1 MIDQQYRNLVQTLC
15 QKISKERL
23 IIQGAGGNV
32 SWKTETHL
40 WIKLSGTWIEDAQN
54 KDIFGS
60 ISLNKLNELIKQ
72 QTFIVDP
79 AMMDQDN
86 VRPSI
91 EVMLHAIINKR
102 YVFHLHMV
110 EVVAAMIN
118 QSEQLLESLT
128 KHGLKAQVIPYRK
141 PGEELAE
148 AVFQS
153 MSQHPDCNLL
163 CLENHGVVVFSDDIK
178 EIESHI
184 ALLQKICNKEA
195 LHINR
200 LLNQNVPQA
209 IQNTKYKLLDDLQ
222 MNSLVFSNEIYSQL
236 NHLWPICPDHL
247 VFLGPR
253 SYLYDHID
261 DVLESEDPSHQP
273 PLVFVKNKGIYIH
286 TDIFTKI
293 HFIQLQCFVDILLR
307 LDRYENIPVIPGNE
321 IQKLL
326 NWDAEKYR
334 QQMNQ

>member
-1 MIDQQYRNLVQTLC
+1 MTDQQYRKEVHSLC
-15 QKISKERL
+15 QKIYKDRL

-60 ISLNKLNELIKQ
+60 ISLIKLNELIKQ
-72 QTFIVDP
+72 QKYIVDP
-79 AMMDQDN
+79 VLMDQDN

-110 EVVAAMIN
+110 EVVAALIN
-118 QSEQLLESLT
+118 QPEQLLELLI
-128 KHGLKAQVIPYRK
+128 KHNLKVQIIPYRK

-148 AVFQS
+148 AVFQLIS
-153 MSQHPDCNLL
+153 LYPDCDLIL
-163 CLENHGVVVFSDDIK
+163 LENHGVVLFSNDINK
-178 EIESHI
+178 IESQI
-184 ALLQKICNKEA
+184 VLLQKICKKEV
-195 LHINR
+195 LKING
-200 LLNQNVPQA
+200 LSENNIPHE
-209 IQNTKYKLLDDLQ
+209 IQNTNYKLLDDLQ
-222 MNSLVFSNEIYSQL
+222 INSLVFSNDIYSHL
-236 NHLWPICPDHL
+236 MDLWPICPDHL

-253 SYLYDHID
+253 PFLYEHVDDFLNSMDVSY
-261 DVLESEDPSHQP
+261 QP
-273 PLVFVKNKGIYIH
+273 PLVFVKNTGIYIH
-286 TDIFTKI
+286 KDIFSKI

-307 LDRYENIPVIPGNE
+307 LNRYEDIPVIPDHE

>member
-1 MIDQQYRNLVQTLC
+1 MTDQPYRNAAHSLC
-15 QKISKERL
+15 QKISKDRL

-60 ISLNKLNELIKQ
+60 ISLDKLKDLIKQ

-79 AMMDQDN
+79 VMMDQDN

-91 EVMLHAIINKR
+91 EVMLHAIVNKR

-110 EVVAAMIN
+110 EVVAALIN
-118 QSEQLLESLT
+118 QSEQLLESLA
-128 KHGLKAQVIPYRK
+128 KHGLNAQLIPYRK

-153 MSQHPDCNLL
+153 MSRHPKCNLL
-163 CLENHGVVVFSDDIK
+163 CLENHGVVLFSDDIK

-195 LHINR
+195 FQINR
-200 LLNQNVPQA
+200 LLNQNVPQVL
-209 IQNTKYKLLDDLQ
+209 QNTEYKLLDDLQ
-222 MNSLVFSNEIYSQL
+222 MNSLVYSDEIYSQL
-236 NHLWPICPDHL
+236 NYLWPICPDHL
-247 VFLGPR
+247 VFLGPKP
-253 SYLYDHID
+253 YLYDHVD
-261 DVLESEDPSHQP
+261 DFIESKDATYQP
-273 PLVFVKNKGIYIH
+273 PLVFVKNTGIYIH

-293 HFIQLQCFVDILLR
+293 HFIQLQCFADILFR
-307 LDRYENIPVIPGNE
+307 LDRYKDVPVIPDHE

-334 QQMNQ
+334 QQRNQ

>member
-1 MIDQQYRNLVQTLC
+1 MTDQQHRNAVHSLC
-15 QKISKERL
+15 QKISKDRL

-40 WIKLSGTWIEDAQN
+40 WVKLSGTWIEDAHN

-60 ISLNKLNELIKQ
+60 ISLNKLNELITQ
-72 QTFIVDP
+72 QKFIVDP

-110 EVVAAMIN
+110 EVVVALIN
-118 QSEQLLESLT
+118 QSEQLLGSLA
-128 KHGLKAQVIPYRK
+128 KHDLKAQVIPYRK

-153 MSQHPDCNLL
+153 MSHHPKCNLL
-163 CLENHGVVVFSDDIK
+163 CLENHGVVLFSDDIK

-195 LHINR
+195 FQINR
-200 LLNQNVPQA
+200 LLNQNVPQL
-209 IQNTKYKLLDDLQ
+209 IQNTKYKLLDDSQ
-222 MNSLVFSNEIYSQL
+222 MNNLVFSNKIYSQL

-253 SYLYDHID
+253 PYLYDHVD
-261 DVLESEDPSHQP
+261 DFLESKDALHQP
-273 PLVFVKNKGIYIH
+273 PLVFVKNTGIYIH

-307 LDRYENIPVIPGNE
+307 LDRYNNIPVIPDHE

>member
-1 MIDQQYRNLVQTLC
+1 MTDQQYRNSINTLC
-15 QKISKERL
+15 QKISKDRL

-32 SWKTETHL
+32 SWKTESHL
-40 WIKLSGTWIEDAQN
+40 WIKLSGSWIEDVQN

-60 ISLNKLNELIKQ
+60 ISLDKLNKLIEQ
-72 QTFIVDP
+72 QKFIVDP

-110 EVVAAMIN
+110 EVVAALIN
-118 QSEQLLESLT
+118 QSEQVLESLT
-128 KHGLKAQVIPYRK
+128 EHGLNAQIIPYQK

-148 AVFQS
+148 AVFQL
-153 MSQHPDCNLL
+153 MSRHPECNLL
-163 CLENHGVVVFSDDIK
+163 CLENHGVVLFSDDIN
-178 EIESHI
+178 EIESQI
-184 ALLQKICNKEA
+184 DLFQKICKKEVFYISE
-195 LHINR
+195 LS
-200 LLNQNVPQA
+200 NQNVPQT
-209 IQNTKYKLLDDLQ
+209 IQNTEYTLLDDLQ
-222 MNSLVFSNEIYSQL
+222 INSLVFSNEIYSQL
-236 NHLWPICPDHL
+236 NYLWPICPDHL

-253 SYLYDHID
+253 PYLYDHID
-261 DVLESEDPSHQP
+261 DFLKSMNTSYQP
-273 PLVFVKNKGIYIH
+273 TLVFVKNTGIYINK
-286 TDIFTKI
+286 DIFTKI

-307 LDRYENIPVIPGNE
+307 LDRYKGIPVIPDNE

>member
-1 MIDQQYRNLVQTLC
+1 MTDHQFRTSVETLC
-15 QKISKERL
+15 QKISKDRM

-32 SWKTETHL
+32 SWKTDTHL

-60 ISLNKLNELIKQ
+60 ISLHILNELIEQKK
-72 QTFIVDP
+72 FIVDT

-110 EVVAAMIN
+110 EVVAASIN
-118 QSEQLLESLT
+118 QSEHLLESLT
-128 KHGLKAQVIPYRK
+128 KHGLNAQIIPYRK

-153 MSQHPDCNLL
+153 MSRRPDCNIL
-163 CLENHGVVVFSDDIK
+163 CLENHGVVLFSDDIK
-178 EIESHI
+178 EIESQI
-184 ALLQKICNKEA
+184 ALLQQICKTEA
-195 LHINR
+195 LHING
-200 LLNQNVPQA
+200 LSKHNIPQA
-209 IQNTKYKLLDDLQ
+209 IQNTEYKLLDDLQ
-222 MNSLVFSNEIYSQL
+222 MNSLVFSNEIYSHL

-253 SYLYDHID
+253 PYLYDHVD
-261 DVLESEDPSHQP
+261 DFLKSMNTSYQP
-273 PLVFVKNKGIYIH
+273 PLVFVKNTGIYIH
-286 TDIFTKI
+286 KDNFTKI

-307 LDRYENIPVIPGNE
+307 LDRYEGISVIPDNE